1 MKTQL
6 DRVAKIFECFDDY
19 DIIITNTRCTLPAAY
34 FGYNSRQDK
43 KPIEIEANKPSLIRY
58 ALIDLIMH
66 EIAHAKF
73 YEKYPD
79 FEGEEHDNPEF
90 IKIENELRRE
100 VEKKIAEEH
109 I

>member
-1 MKTQL
+1 MKAQL
-6 DRVAKIFECFDDY
+6 DKVMEIFKCFDDY
-19 DIIITNTRCTLPAAY
+19 EIIITNTRCTLPAAY
-34 FGYNSRQDK
+34 LAHRSIRDK

-58 ALIDLIMH
+58 ALVDLIMH
-66 EIAHAKF
+66 EIAHARF

-79 FEGEEHDNPEF
+79 FEGEEHENPEF

-100 VEKKIAEEH
+100 IEKKIAEEH